1 MTMLRTNADAA
12 AACDFFT
19 SGVIY
24 AKHKSDI
31 YFGIDAMRCLN
42 NFRSLAAE
50 VNPDDAFD
58 SPNMI
63 LASQAYKT
71 LGIMYGTTL

>member
-1 MTMLRTNADAA
+1 MLMRS
-12 AACDFFT
+12 ACDFFT

-63 LASQAYKT
+63 LASQA
-71 LGIMYGTTL
+71 LQNSCIMYGTTL